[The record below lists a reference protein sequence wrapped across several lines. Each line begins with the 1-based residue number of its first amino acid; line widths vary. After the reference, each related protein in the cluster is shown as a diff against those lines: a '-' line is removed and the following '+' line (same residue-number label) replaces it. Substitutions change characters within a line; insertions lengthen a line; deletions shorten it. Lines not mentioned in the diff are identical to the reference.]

1 MQLSTTP
8 TMHDAQE
15 ISSLSEYQKTLIKQV
30 QQGIEDDNVKVISEA
45 YRTLIEEVFFA
56 QGTNVSIEE
65 RKQAEKAQDLMEEL
79 LVQANLTQVIEEVQ
93 KSVFLLIKYK
103 NTQSPSSLVPR
114 LASPLSP
121 SEYQAALIAQAQE
134 GIKNGN
140 IKGIFEAY
148 HAILK
153 EVANTHRNPVKEV
166 EREQAKKAKIIIDSL
181 LAQVNLHH
189 IIDDVEKKV
198 QVRFSPSF
206 HNLQVA
212 TYT

>member
-45 YRTLIEEVFFA
+45 YRTLLEEVLFA
-56 QGTNVSIEE
+56 HGTDVSVKEK
-65 RKQAEKAQDLMEEL
+65 KQAEKAQDLMEEL

-114 LASPLSP
+114 LASPISP

-166 EREQAKKAKIIIDSL
+166 EREQAKKAKIIIDKL